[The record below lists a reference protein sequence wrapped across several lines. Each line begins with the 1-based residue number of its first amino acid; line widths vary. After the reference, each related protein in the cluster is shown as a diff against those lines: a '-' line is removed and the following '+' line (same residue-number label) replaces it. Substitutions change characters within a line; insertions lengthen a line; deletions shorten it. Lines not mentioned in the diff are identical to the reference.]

1 MQPLCHKVRG
11 GVRNRNTRAAAGVRG
26 LGCNVRQM
34 IPPPFAPELP
44 AILEIK
50 RTLDGRE
57 KRFDCRLLAGGAGG
71 GHAAVLWVAPAA
83 MHVHGV
89 DLPAGTVSVGHFW
102 ADRHYNVY
110 HWLDEARRTLG
121 YYFNI
126 SDQTLIGAG
135 TIEWRDL
142 TVDVLALPGGRLDV
156 LDEHELPAELAADV
170 AAHIGAGKKAILDAP
185 EAVMA
190 EIEAASRAA
199 LERGVSS

>member
-1 MQPLCHKVRG
+1 M
-11 GVRNRNTRAAAGVRG
+11 T
-26 LGCNVRQM
+26 
-34 IPPPFAPELP
+34 FP
-44 AILEIK
+44 AIVEIK

-57 KRFDCRLLAGGAGG
+57 KRFDCRLLAGGADG

-110 HWLDEARRTLG
+110 HWLDAARKTLG
-121 YYFNI
+121 FYFNI
-126 SDQTLIGAG
+126 CDQTRIGAG

-142 TVDVLALPGGRLDV
+142 VVDVLALPGGRR
-156 LDEHELPAELAADV
+156 ELVDPPARPASRPPDV
-170 AAHIGAGKKAILDAP
+170 AAHIAAGRDAILAAP
-185 EAVMA
+185 AAVMA

-199 LERGVSS
+199 LERGPLTDR